1 MAACQQIKSKP
12 EPARG
17 EPGCGLCVHYR
28 VLYALEKHE
37 MESRVE

>member
-1 MAACQQIKSKP
+1 MPTNK
-12 EPARG
+12 EPARA

-37 MESRVE
+37 MEIE